1 MAQILRPDADISRRY
16 FQTSAGGI
24 TGLYAFVN
32 DESDLT
38 YLYSPST
45 SGNGYVVLGLP
56 APSPPKDGNSTV
68 YFRLRETAFDNPMT
82 ISIYEGASLI
92 ASHAYNL
99 NKEWTLVSF
108 EVALTDYSDLRIRV
122 ECNPNY
128 IGCYQISELWV
139 EVPDAEASAGLE
151 MGCNF

>member
-1 MAQILRPDADISRRY
+1 MGQILRPDADILRQY
-16 FQTSAGGI
+16 FKTSDGDT

-45 SGNGYVVLGLP
+45 SGSGYVLLGLP
-56 APSPPKDGNSTV
+56 APSPPKAGNSTV
-68 YFRLRETAFDNPMT
+68 YFRLRETYYDNPMT
-82 ISIYEGASLI
+82 IRIYEGTSLI
-92 ASHAYNL
+92 ASHSYNL
-99 NKEWTLVSF
+99 NKEWTLESF

-122 ECNPNY
+122 GCESSY
-128 IGCYQISELWV
+128 TGCYQISELWV
-139 EVPDAEASAGLE
+139 EVPDAEAVSGLE